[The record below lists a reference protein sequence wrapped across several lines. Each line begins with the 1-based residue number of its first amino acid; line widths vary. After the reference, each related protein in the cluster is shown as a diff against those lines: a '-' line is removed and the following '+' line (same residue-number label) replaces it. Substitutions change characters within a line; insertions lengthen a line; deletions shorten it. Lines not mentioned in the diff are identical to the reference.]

1 MDPLRRVDDCFQFFF
16 TIHLQ
21 IASMN
26 VNTRS
31 NCKYMYILANIKSS
45 DEFAVLCIKRENVYW
60 IDKSFIDFIH

>member
-1 MDPLRRVDDCFQFFF
+1 
-16 TIHLQ
+16 
-21 IASMN
+21 MN

-45 DEFAVLCIKRENVYW
+45 DEFAVLCIKRENVCW